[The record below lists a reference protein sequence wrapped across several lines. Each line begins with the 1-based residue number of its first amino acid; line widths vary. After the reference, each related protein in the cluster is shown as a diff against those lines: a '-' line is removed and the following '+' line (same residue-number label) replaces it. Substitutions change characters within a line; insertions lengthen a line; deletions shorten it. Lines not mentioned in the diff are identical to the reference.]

1 MRPYRCSAC
10 SHRFLAPERT
20 RASLRGWVS
29 GAGVVILTAVLL
41 VLVSSSDTDDH
52 EVIPDELELADR
64 PVTLTAETL
73 KAAEDGDAEAQFRVA
88 RNLLYEAMG
97 DKRKATAAHEWL
109 QRAAENGSTAAMVHL
124 GRLYRN
130 GVGALQNFALSSHWI
145 ERAAVAGDPE
155 GMLELG
161 RLYRDGVGFE
171 HDLMLAYVWF
181 NRAAAELNMEAAYE
195 RDTLV
200 RRLTPEQLKAAQNLS
215 TALRADDNASAAP
228 RVEQS
233 E

>member
-10 SHRFLAPERT
+10 SHRFLAPQRT
-20 RASLRGWVS
+20 RGSLRGWVS
-29 GAGVVILTAVLL
+29 GAGVAIITAVLL
-41 VLVSSSDTDDH
+41 VIVWSIDADDH
-52 EVIPDELELADR
+52 EVIPDHLEVADK
-64 PVTLTAETL
+64 PVTLTAEIL
-73 KAAEDGDAEAQFRVA
+73 KAAEDGDADAQFRVA

-97 DKRKATAAHEWL
+97 DKRKAATALDWL
-109 QRAAENGSTAAMVHL
+109 QRAAANGSTAAMVHL

-130 GVGALQNFALSSHWI
+130 GVGALQNFDLSGHWI

-215 TALRADDNASAAP
+215 TTLPADEASTP
-228 RVEQS
+228 MPVEQP